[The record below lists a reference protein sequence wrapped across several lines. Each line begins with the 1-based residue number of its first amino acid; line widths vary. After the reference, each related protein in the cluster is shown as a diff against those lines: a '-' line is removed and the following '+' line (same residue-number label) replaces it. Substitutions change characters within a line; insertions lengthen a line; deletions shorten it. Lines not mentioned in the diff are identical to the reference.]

1 MRDRKSSYGSSIFD
15 PAGSRPGKRGSES
28 MPAPESLP
36 EREPLSARALDL
48 GRSIW
53 RPAGTLVAFALALL
67 LTWHVINGKH
77 GLNVWLQ
84 KRAEDKQLQ
93 RNIEDLNQENAR
105 LRDRIDHLKS
115 DPDTIMI
122 EARKKLHYAKPDEVI
137 IALPAEQSPD
147 KSQPGAVS
155 DQKK

>member
-1 MRDRKSSYGSSIFD
+1 MHD
-15 PAGSRPGKRGSES
+15 PNSNIGPNSAAKNSHRNGRRTADPI
-28 MPAPESLP
+28 PARETPP
-36 EREPLSARALDL
+36 AREPLSARALEL
-48 GRSIW
+48 GRRIW

-77 GLNVWLQ
+77 GLTIWLE

-93 RNIEDLNQENAR
+93 REIQDLNQENAR
-105 LRDRIDHLKS
+105 LRDRIEHLKS

-122 EARKKLHYAKPDEVI
+122 EARQKLHYAKPDEVI
-137 IALPAEQSPD
+137 VALPAE
-147 KSQPGAVS
+147 KSQPAA

>member
-1 MRDRKSSYGSSIFD
+1 MHERKSNIPRNTAA
-15 PAGSRPGKRGSES
+15 PAGTTPGKRAAEP
-28 MPAPESLP
+28 PAA
-36 EREPLSARALDL
+36 REPLSGRALAL
-48 GRSIW
+48 GRRIW

-77 GLNVWLQ
+77 GLNIWIQ

-93 RNIEDLNQENAR
+93 RDIKDLNDENAR

-137 IALPAEQSPD
+137 IALPPEKLQSAPAAD
-147 KSQPGAVS
+147 T
-155 DQKK
+155 KK

>member
-1 MRDRKSSYGSSIFD
+1 MHDPNSNVGPNTAAKNGRRAAGSS
-15 PAGSRPGKRGSES
+15 SREPV
-28 MPAPESLP
+28 AA
-36 EREPLSARALDL
+36 REPLSERAMEL
-48 GRSIW
+48 GRRIW

-77 GLNVWLQ
+77 GLNIWMQ

-93 RNIEDLNQENAR
+93 RDIQDLNQENAR
-105 LRDRIDHLKS
+105 LRDRIEHLKS

-137 IALPAEQSPD
+137 VSLPAE
-147 KSQPGAVS
+147 KAQPAA
-155 DQKK
+155 DAKK